1 MNADNT
7 LLSQS
12 AAYLVVVM
20 VTMHWAMQIK
30 INFQPCSDICC
41 LEVAPFHA
49 AGQKARL
56 WLAGQAYRCTGSSS
70 VSPSDNLVATEA
82 GVCLVIGLLIV

>member
-1 MNADNT
+1 MLSESSRPSCCGADGYHALANIDQDKLSA
-7 LLSQS
+7 LL
-12 AAYLVVVM
+12 AEV
-20 VTMHWAMQIK
+20 
-30 INFQPCSDICC
+30 C

-56 WLAGQAYRCTGSSS
+56 WFAGQAYRCTGSSL

-82 GVCLVIGLLIV
+82 GVCLVVGLLIV